1 LSDMMYCRVGYRCR
15 GYNESEE
22 VGQHSRVSRR
32 IERAR
37 RFDSRRKCRDE
48 REETDQHSS
57 HITLSPHPPT
67 HLFNILQYHIR
78 MPIKRFHPRQQLLV
92 VPQTNQDLTLI
103 PNCLLED
110 REWSLR
116 DFIFLQFPDLG
127 FVKFGTGNVGVLT

>member
-1 LSDMMYCRVGYRCR
+1 
-15 GYNESEE
+15 
-22 VGQHSRVSRR
+22 
-32 IERAR
+32 
-37 RFDSRRKCRDE
+37 
-48 REETDQHSS
+48 
-57 HITLSPHPPT
+57 
-67 HLFNILQYHIR
+67 
-78 MPIKRFHPRQQLLV
+78 MPIKRFDPRQQLLV